1 MWNHSGCILTPQC
14 QGFHEFH
21 FIWIQGVSNFL
32 GLGKRG
38 IWFSLRCP
46 LCCFSDP
53 KDVTLCHAPCHHQNR
68 VWGAVPCHIYED
80 LTFWAPGAVPGCVP
94 ATGSPSKPPDHSVL
108 CPSPGQHWR
117 RSQEQ
122 GRTETAHDRKER
134 VASHLGKRYLQHRE
148 KYLPSTLLSRGSSI
162 YLNRTKA
169 MERQEELAIIIFC
182 WIQPVRTFLKAS
194 QWLSTMYP
202 LV

>member
-1 MWNHSGCILTPQC
+1 MWNQSGCILTPQC

-21 FIWIQGVSNFL
+21 FIWIQGVSSFL

-38 IWFSLRCP
+38 IWSSLGCL
-46 LCCFSDP
+46 LCCFSDQ
-53 KDVTLCHAPCHHQNR
+53 DVTLCHAPCHNQKG
-68 VWGAVPCHIYED
+68 VWGAVTRHIYED
-80 LTFWAPGAVPGCVP
+80 LTFWALGAVPGCVP
-94 ATGSPSKPPDHSVL
+94 ATASPSEPPDHGVL

-117 RSQEQ
+117 RCQEQ

-134 VASHLGKRYLQHRE
+134 VTSHLGERSLQQRE
-148 KYLPSTLLSRGSSI
+148 KYLPSTLLSSGSSI
-162 YLNRTKA
+162 YLSRTKS

-182 WIQPVRTFLKAS
+182 WIQPTYILLKAS
-194 QWLSTMYP
+194 QWLSTIYL